1 MSYLDHIKAC
11 NNFDASA
18 FRPFEIADVR
28 AGWVRQDNVAHLA
41 AFPEVFVIS
50 QAAVALAPGLDDF
63 DSARRQS
70 PGSYRRCSAG
80 VLPRRGMNSIQ
91 SHWTATIRR

>member
-41 AFPEVFVIS
+41 AFPEVF
-50 QAAVALAPGLDDF
+50 
-63 DSARRQS
+63 
-70 PGSYRRCSAG
+70 
-80 VLPRRGMNSIQ
+80 
-91 SHWTATIRR
+91 